1 MTEFLI
7 LVWSLIEFITAIV
20 GIVYLSLSL
29 SLAQQAQKRGGAM
42 SQSYRYARRGLA
54 YATFSDLFWVL
65 HEMAIVYTEGATN
78 GNLTWLLIATISL
91 LLVGYL
97 WWNQDK

>member
-1 MTEFLI
+1 MTEVLV
-7 LVWSLIEFITAIV
+7 LVWSLIEFITAVV
-20 GIVYLSLSL
+20 GIVYLSLA
-29 SLAQQAQKRGGAM
+29 LAQQAQKRGGAM

-54 YATFSDLFWVL
+54 YVTFSDLFWVL
-65 HEMAIVYTEGATN
+65 HQMAIVYTEGATT

>member
-1 MTEFLI
+1 MTEFLV
-7 LVWSLIEFITAIV
+7 LVWSLIEFITAVV
-20 GIVYLSLSL
+20 GIVYLSL
-29 SLAQQAQKRGGAM
+29 SLAQQAQKRGGAT

-65 HEMAIVYTEGATN
+65 HQMAIVYTEGATT

>member
-1 MTEFLI
+1 MTEFLV
-7 LVWSLIEFITAIV
+7 LVWSLIEFTTAVV
-20 GIVYLSLSL
+20 GIAYLSL
-29 SLAQQAQKRGGAM
+29 SLAQQAQKRGGAT

-65 HEMAIVYTEGATN
+65 HQMAIVYTEGATN

>member
-1 MTEFLI
+1 MIEFLV
-7 LVWSLIEFITAIV
+7 LVWSLIEFITAVV
-20 GIVYLSLSL
+20 GIVYLSLA
-29 SLAQQAQKRGGAM
+29 LAQQAQKRGGAM

-65 HEMAIVYTEGATN
+65 HQMAIVYTEGATN

>member
-7 LVWSLIEFITAIV
+7 LVWSLIAFITAVV
-20 GIVYLSLSL
+20 GIVYLSLAL
-29 SLAQQAQKRGGAM
+29 ALAQQAQKRGGAT

-54 YATFSDLFWVL
+54 YATSSDLFWVL
-65 HEMAIVYTEGATN
+65 HQMAIMYTEGATT

-97 WWNQDK
+97 WWNQYK

>member
-1 MTEFLI
+1 MIEFLV
-7 LVWSLIEFITAIV
+7 LVWSLIEFITAVV
-20 GIVYLSLSL
+20 GIVYLSLA
-29 SLAQQAQKRGGAM
+29 LAQQVQKRGGAM

-65 HEMAIVYTEGATN
+65 HQMAIVYTEGATN
-78 GNLTWLLIATISL
+78 GNLTWLLVATISL
-91 LLVGYL
+91 LFVGYL

>member
-1 MTEFLI
+1 MTEFLV

-20 GIVYLSLSL
+20 GIVYLSLAL
-29 SLAQQAQKRGGAM
+29 QTHLRGRVTAQ
-42 SQSYRYARRGLA
+42 SDRYERRGLA
-54 YATFSDLFWVL
+54 YVTFSDLLWVL
-65 HEMAIVYTEGATN
+65 HQMAIVYTEGATN
-78 GNLTWLLIATISL
+78 GNLTWLLVAVISL

>member
-20 GIVYLSLSL
+20 GIVYLSLA
-29 SLAQQAQKRGGAM
+29 LAQQAQKRGGAR

>member
-1 MTEFLI
+1 MIEFLV
-7 LVWSLIEFITAIV
+7 LVWSLIEFTTAVV
-20 GIVYLSLSL
+20 GIVYLSL
-29 SLAQQAQKRGGAM
+29 SLAQQAQKRGGAT

-65 HEMAIVYTEGATN
+65 HQMAIVYTEGATN

>member
-1 MTEFLI
+1 MTEFLV
-7 LVWSLIEFITAIV
+7 LVWSLIEFITAVV
-20 GIVYLSLSL
+20 GIVYLSLA
-29 SLAQQAQKRGGAM
+29 LAQQAQKRGGAT

-65 HEMAIVYTEGATN
+65 HQMAIVYTEGATN
-78 GNLTWLLIATISL
+78 GNLTWLLVATISL
-91 LLVGYL
+91 LFVGYL

>member
-1 MTEFLI
+1 MIEFLV
-7 LVWSLIEFITAIV
+7 LVWSLIEFTTAVV
-20 GIVYLSLSL
+20 GIVYLSL
-29 SLAQQAQKRGGAM
+29 SLAQQAQKRGGAT

-54 YATFSDLFWVL
+54 YAIFSDLFWVL
-65 HEMAIVYTEGATN
+65 HQMAIVYTEGATN

>member
-1 MTEFLI
+1 MTEFLV
-7 LVWSLIEFITAIV
+7 LVWSLIEFITAVV
-20 GIVYLSLSL
+20 GIVYLSLA
-29 SLAQQAQKRGGAM
+29 LAQQAQKRGGAT

-65 HEMAIVYTEGATN
+65 HQMAIVYTEGTTN

-97 WWNQDK
+97 WWNQGK

>member
-1 MTEFLI
+1 MTEFLV
-7 LVWSLIEFITAIV
+7 LVWSLIEFITAVV
-20 GIVYLSLSL
+20 GIVYLSLA
-29 SLAQQAQKRGGAM
+29 LAQQAQKRGGAM

-65 HEMAIVYTEGATN
+65 HQMAIVYTEGATN

>member
-1 MTEFLI
+1 MTEFLV
-7 LVWSLIEFITAIV
+7 LVWSLIEFITAVV
-20 GIVYLSLSL
+20 GIVYLSLA
-29 SLAQQAQKRGGAM
+29 LAQQAQKRGGAT

-65 HEMAIVYTEGATN
+65 HQMAIVYTEGATN

>member
-1 MTEFLI
+1 MIEFLV
-7 LVWSLIEFITAIV
+7 LVWSLIEFITAVV
-20 GIVYLSLSL
+20 GIVYLSLA
-29 SLAQQAQKRGGAM
+29 LAQQAQKRGGATF
-42 SQSYRYARRGLA
+42 QSYRYARRGLA

-65 HEMAIVYTEGATN
+65 HQMAIVYTEGATN

-97 WWNQDK
+97 WWNQYK